1 MKIVKMGTEQFLKRQ
16 GDLLSRR
23 ETIFDRYEN
32 EVKVILRKYREISE
46 AALLDYAKDFD
57 HLELKEDQLWIDPD
71 LIRNSHKLLKPQIR
85 EGIELVVER
94 VKRFQNEMRLSA
106 FQTQEESGVYWGQ
119 ELRAYQRVG
128 VYVPKNYFLTLILCA
143 VPARIAGVEEIIVAT
158 PPETHLGAPYVDPS
172 IFYVCKLLGIEK
184 ILVSGGVGA
193 LAALAYGSASSLPV
207 EKIVGPTNHR
217 GMVAKFLL
225 SRDIGIDGFTG
236 PAEITFLTDH
246 QTNPRMVA
254 ADIVAV
260 SDHNPDAQVVVLNN
274 KQEWMESLMDELVQT
289 TEKLKDVGSR
299 HGARSCLEGHTDL
312 IVYEKLEEA
321 IRFCNVTAPAQ
332 LSILIKD
339 PAEIL
344 PKIHRCGSV
353 VLGAFTPGVSLDIVG
368 GATGLV
374 STLGSAAFWP
384 ATTVRSFLGVFNVVQ
399 IEKAALSRLQASSV
413 ALAQVEG
420 FTTHPDIFTT
430 RI

>member
-143 VPARIAGVEEIIVAT
+143 VPARIAGVEEIIAIIKNQCQLQGT
-158 PPETHLGAPYVDPS
+158 D
-172 IFYVCKLLGIEK
+172 
-184 ILVSGGVGA
+184 
-193 LAALAYGSASSLPV
+193 
-207 EKIVGPTNHR
+207 
-217 GMVAKFLL
+217 
-225 SRDIGIDGFTG
+225 
-236 PAEITFLTDH
+236 ITFH
-246 QTNPRMVA
+246 RCR
-254 ADIVAV
+254 
-260 SDHNPDAQVVVLNN
+260 
-274 KQEWMESLMDELVQT
+274 
-289 TEKLKDVGSR
+289 DVGN
-299 HGARSCLEGHTDL
+299 LDL
-312 IVYEKLEEA
+312 V
-321 IRFCNVTAPAQ
+321 
-332 LSILIKD
+332 
-339 PAEIL
+339 
-344 PKIHRCGSV
+344 
-353 VLGAFTPGVSLDIVG
+353 
-368 GATGLV
+368 
-374 STLGSAAFWP
+374 
-384 ATTVRSFLGVFNVVQ
+384 
-399 IEKAALSRLQASSV
+399 
-413 ALAQVEG
+413 
-420 FTTHPDIFTT
+420 
-430 RI
+430 